1 MSDAAAVLH
10 CFAFG
15 EHLEGAH
22 RRSLGYRL
30 LTPSENEDWS
40 AEVESLARRLQAAP
54 YPDHWPPTGLFC
66 SVLLGSGRRLVAL
79 ARYGLV
85 DHTPSQRRGGLEL
98 IGVIGPGALDVPS
111 ALAVYRWL
119 CERRAQTEDLR
130 SLSGRRPLAEVLA
143 TAPRTSA
150 PADPVP
156 VLPIRLWRDGALLF
170 AATGPADPD
179 HHLALLEQG
188 ASGAWQ
194 WLPHVGPDFPFHVY
208 VQRGPLLAWTPHLAG
223 VAVKLDR
230 PSAAEPI
237 RRSAGGRLVG
247 AGMML
252 LLALAV
258 ANLWATWAAS
268 RKEPANPPPN
278 NPQREASL
286 PAPAASGITAERFA
300 HALNRLARQQGEAL
314 EWSPTEI
321 NRLFETLAA
330 GNPDLHLT
338 GPEEKAAVVVVGVLS
353 RRSAAR
359 IDALIRKALTNKGY
373 DPRLIDLA
381 CQQVRQELEA
391 GNPTEK

>member
-1 MSDAAAVLH
+1 MTDAAAVLH

-30 LTPSENEDWS
+30 LTPSEDEDWS
-40 AEVESLARRLQAAP
+40 AEVEALARRLQAAP
-54 YPDHWPPTGLFC
+54 YPDHWPPTDLFC
-66 SVLLGSGRRLVAL
+66 SVLLGGGRRLVAL

-98 IGVIGPGALDVPS
+98 IGVIGPGVLDVPS
-111 ALAVYRWL
+111 ALAVYHWL
-119 CERRAQTEDLR
+119 RTQRARTEDLR
-130 SLSGRRPLAEVLA
+130 SLSGRRSLAEVLA
-143 TAPRTSA
+143 AAPPTAA

-179 HHLALLEQG
+179 HHLALLERG
-188 ASGAWQ
+188 ASDTWQ
-194 WLPHVGPDFPFHVY
+194 WLPHVGPDFPLHVY

-230 PSAAEPI
+230 PAGAEPAP
-237 RRSAGGRLVG
+237 RAAGGRLLG
-247 AGMML
+247 AGMVL
-252 LLALAV
+252 LVVLAA

-268 RKEPANPPPN
+268 RKEAVNLTVGPPK
-278 NPQREASL
+278 EASSSV
-286 PAPAASGITAERFA
+286 PAASGISAERFA

-314 EWSPTEI
+314 EWSPAEI
-321 NRLFETLAA
+321 NRLFETFTAA
-330 GNPDLHLT
+330 DPDLRVT

-359 IDALIRKALTNKGY
+359 IDALIRKALANKGY

-381 CQQVRQELEA
+381 CQQVRRELEEA
-391 GNPTEK
+391 NPTGK